1 MATTSHF
8 CEKCNRTMDVKEF
21 YRSNNLEKYPEG
33 GYMNTC
39 KKCLTMHVDNWNPD
53 TFLWIL
59 EDIDVPWVPEE
70 WNKLMMTYARD
81 PAKVT
86 GVTIIGRYLSKMRL
100 KQFKDFRWKDTEF
113 LKEMNNKKIKETM
126 ESQGYEAADIAR
138 ALEKAGSTI
147 PEGGVAPPPPPPPAP
162 EAPPP
167 LNLESMG
174 LAPPPRPQFDDGP
187 DYFDQQN
194 DLNESDLALDL
205 TDDEKIKFRLKWGK
219 QYKPEEWVQLE
230 KLYDEMMKSYDIQT
244 AGHIDTLKKICRVS
258 LKADQLLNI
267 GDIDG
272 AQKAIKMYDML
283 MKSGKFTAAQNKA
296 ENGEFLD
303 SISELVTIC
312 EKQGFIPRYYID
324 SPKDK
329 VDRVLQDLQGYT
341 RTLVTEEMNLGVLI
355 ENAVK
360 QIEKDKENEA
370 RQDADQA
377 SDDDFFENQLFED
390 EENRM
395 FQSYEDYEELKEN
408 EEEQAA
414 HDEELLKNLMEGKI

>member
-1 MATTSHF
+1 MASHY
-8 CEKCNRTMDVKEF
+8 CEKCNRTMDEKEF
-21 YRSNNLEKYPEG
+21 YRSNNLEKYPENG
-33 GYMNTC
+33 LMNQC
-39 KKCLTMHVDNWNPD
+39 KKCMTMHVDCWNPK

-59 EDIDVPWVPEE
+59 EEADVPWVPVE
-70 WNKLMMTYARD
+70 WNKLLAKYADD
-81 PAKVT
+81 PTKIT
-86 GVTIIGRYLSKMRL
+86 GKTIIGRYLSKMRL
-100 KQFKDFRWKDTEF
+100 KQHCNYRWKDTEKLQKLAEF
-113 LKEMNNKKIKETM
+113 EMQQAM
-126 ESQGYEAADIAR
+126 EQQGYEAADIAE
-138 ALEKAGSTI
+138 AIQKAGASI
-147 PEGGVAPPPPPPPAP
+147 PKDGVAPEPPPPPQKD
-162 EAPPP
+162 PPP
-167 LNLESMG
+167 FN
-174 LAPPPRPQFDDGP
+174 ANDY

-194 DLNESDLALDL
+194 DIEDLDL
-205 TDDEKIKFRLKWGK
+205 GIEMSDEMKLEMRLKWGK

-230 KLYDEMMKSYDIQT
+230 KLYNEMMESYDIQT
-244 AGHIDTLKKICRVS
+244 AGHIDTLKKVCRTS

-267 GDIDG
+267 GDVDG

-283 MKSGKFTAAQNKA
+283 MKSGRFTAAQNKEA
-296 ENGEFLD
+296 NGEFLD
-303 SISELVTIC
+303 SISELVVIC

-341 RTLVTEEMNLGVLI
+341 KTLVTEEMNLGVLI

-377 SDDDFFENQLFED
+377 SDEDFLENELFED

-395 FQSYEDYEELKEN
+395 FQSYNDYEELQMS

-414 HDEELLKNLMEGKI
+414 HDEEILKNLMEGKL